1 MERDVY
7 PRKWGLGPKASLKKA
22 MIKAGLLDEYGKPNE
37 KTPDSFIDV
46 RFYNFIKKLFE
57 YQIMSVVIQYSG
69 DHDMNI
75 YSNNLNQGVTNK
87 LGKAVGAS
95 GDVDKM
101 AAALAKYKEVK
112 AELSA
117 PPAKK
122 VKLILQ
128 TYELLQCYLDQI

>member
-1 MERDVY
+1 M
-7 PRKWGLGPKASLKKA
+7 
-22 MIKAGLLDEYGKPNE
+22 
-37 KTPDSFIDV
+37 
-46 RFYNFIKKLFE
+46 
-57 YQIMSVVIQYSG
+57 
-69 DHDMNI
+69 
-75 YSNNLNQGVTNK
+75 TNK

-122 VKLILQ
+122 VKLIFK
-128 TYELLQCYLDQI
+128 LLDFTAQFRQNLSQNLLNQLK

>member
-1 MERDVY
+1 M
-7 PRKWGLGPKASLKKA
+7 
-22 MIKAGLLDEYGKPNE
+22 
-37 KTPDSFIDV
+37 
-46 RFYNFIKKLFE
+46 
-57 YQIMSVVIQYSG
+57 
-69 DHDMNI
+69 
-75 YSNNLNQGVTNK
+75 TNK

-122 VKLILQ
+122 VNLIFLKI
-128 TYELLQCYLDQI
+128 LDFTVQFRQNLSQNRLNQLK

>member
-1 MERDVY
+1 M
-7 PRKWGLGPKASLKKA
+7 
-22 MIKAGLLDEYGKPNE
+22 
-37 KTPDSFIDV
+37 
-46 RFYNFIKKLFE
+46 
-57 YQIMSVVIQYSG
+57 
-69 DHDMNI
+69 
-75 YSNNLNQGVTNK
+75 TNK

-122 VKLILQ
+122 VKLIVQKMLNFTVQ
-128 TYELLQCYLDQI
+128 FRQNLSQNRLNQLK

>member
-1 MERDVY
+1 
-7 PRKWGLGPKASLKKA
+7 
-22 MIKAGLLDEYGKPNE
+22 
-37 KTPDSFIDV
+37 
-46 RFYNFIKKLFE
+46 
-57 YQIMSVVIQYSG
+57 
-69 DHDMNI
+69 MNI

-122 VKLILQ
+122 VKLIFQKMLDFTVQ
-128 TYELLQCYLDQI
+128 FRQNLSQNLLNQLK

>member
-1 MERDVY
+1 M
-7 PRKWGLGPKASLKKA
+7 
-22 MIKAGLLDEYGKPNE
+22 
-37 KTPDSFIDV
+37 
-46 RFYNFIKKLFE
+46 
-57 YQIMSVVIQYSG
+57 
-69 DHDMNI
+69 
-75 YSNNLNQGVTNK
+75 TNK

-122 VKLILQ
+122 VKLIF
-128 TYELLQCYLDQI
+128 